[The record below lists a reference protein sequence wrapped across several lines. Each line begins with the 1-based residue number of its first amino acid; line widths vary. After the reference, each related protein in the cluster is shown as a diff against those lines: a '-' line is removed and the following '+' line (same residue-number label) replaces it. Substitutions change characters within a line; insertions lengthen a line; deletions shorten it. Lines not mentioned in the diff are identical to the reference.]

1 MPNRPD
7 AVWKFEY
14 GTPTPIGYNTI
25 GQYQANIVNSIY
37 ASLFTAVEDDTATSI
52 NVYLNASASATVS
65 GMIYDSNF
73 NLVAATTALAL
84 SASTGWQTL
93 VFPTPVSITP
103 GNYWLAVWGTSAGTV
118 MCYYDNSATPQY
130 ANQSATY
137 SAMPPAT
144 LNPALYTHVLS
155 IYLMISNY
163 SDLSNFVSTNAPF
176 NFIEDPEDTFY
187 IGFSRRFTG
196 IMCDLT
202 TNGSYTGVTYQYLS
216 TSTTWKNLQAIDS
229 YNFSISKYQR
239 WNLPPDW
246 ARVGFSSNFPQMA
259 SPPDG
264 TERYWIKINVTGA
277 TTQAVISLM
286 KVIPFVQYTTPD
298 LVSNFLITKKPF
310 DLTTRP
316 STMAVEEM
324 IRRAEDRID
333 YRTKK
338 SWRFNA
344 VTEQTDPVYVDFSR
358 SGMFL
363 RHPNFYRIYAVQLW
377 TGSSWQQLVEGRQN
391 DYQVDYNLG
400 FIYLTRLFSLPSIY
414 GISGRYNQYDIGEM
428 KNAIQVDYVYGR
440 DLETDPE
447 FYMVEDLA
455 TKMVAVDLLR
465 HSDYSILTVSGGDNV
480 PLSEKIRNLEDQI
493 EMRIDEL
500 TAVTLA

>member
-1 MPNRPD
+1 MSNRPD

-14 GTPTPIGYNTI
+14 GTPTSIGYKTI

-37 ASLFTAVEDDTATSI
+37 ASMFSAVEDDTI
-52 NVYLNASASATVS
+52 NSVVVYLNASTSATVS
-65 GMIYDSNF
+65 GMIYDANF
-73 NLVAATTALAL
+73 NLVATTSAVTLG
-84 SASTGWQTL
+84 ASTGWVTL
-93 VFPTPVSITP
+93 PFAIPVTIQP
-103 GNYWLAVWGTSAGTV
+103 GSYWLAVWASSAGTV
-118 MCYYDNSATPQY
+118 SCYYDNVSTLQY
-130 ANQSATY
+130 ANQSVTY
-137 SAMPPAT
+137 SATPPST
-144 LNPALYTHVLS
+144 LSPTLYTHVIS
-155 IYLMISNY
+155 IYLGVSNY
-163 SDLSNFVSTNAPF
+163 SNLSDFVSTNTPIE
-176 NFIEDPEDTFY
+176 FINDTGDTFY
-187 IGFSRRFTG
+187 IGFSRRFIG
-196 IMCDLT
+196 IMCDLA
-202 TNGSYTGVTYQYLS
+202 TNGSYAGVTFQYLS

-246 ARVGFSSNFPQMA
+246 ARIGFSNTFPQAA

-264 TERYWIKINVTGA
+264 TERYWIKINVSGV
-277 TTQAVISLM
+277 TTEAVISLI
-286 KVIPFVQYTTPD
+286 KIIPFAQYTTPD
-298 LVSNFLITKKPF
+298 MVSDFLVLKKPF

-363 RHPNFYRIYAVQLW
+363 RHRNFYRIYAVQLW
-377 TGSSWQQLVEGRQN
+377 TGSSWQKLVEGRQN

-414 GISGRYNQYDIGEM
+414 GMSGRYNQYDIGEM

-440 DLETDPE
+440 DVETDPE
-447 FYMVEDLA
+447 FFMVEDLA

-465 HSDYSILTVSGGDNV
+465 HSDYSIMTVSGGDNV
-480 PLSEKIRNLEDQI
+480 PLSEKIRNLEEQI